1 MDKKEIIAALA
12 GNHQYFRDDVLKLNP
27 TEFTSSPPGK
37 WSAGQHFLHII
48 LSVSPV
54 VTAFRLPSLLLRLL
68 FGKANRSS
76 KTYEE
81 LVVKYKD
88 KLARG
93 GRASGRF
100 VPKAIL
106 FEDRERLVS
115 RYNRN
120 IEALQSLVAKTTEA
134 DLDFYILPHPLL
146 GKLTLR
152 EMLYFTIHHV
162 KHHHDLVITGLHN
175 PAK

>member
-1 MDKKEIIAALA
+1 MEKNEIIAALSL
-12 GNHQYFRDDVLKLNP
+12 NHQHFRDEVLKLNA

-54 VTAFRLPSLLLRLL
+54 VTAFRLPSFLLRLL
-68 FGKANRSS
+68 FGKANRPS
-76 KTYEE
+76 KTFEE
-81 LVVKYKD
+81 LVSKYKD
-88 KLARG
+88 RLASG

-100 VPKAIL
+100 VPKAIS
-106 FEDRERLVS
+106 FEDREWLVS

-120 IEALQSLVAKTTEA
+120 VEALQSLVAKTKEA

-162 KHHHDLVITGLHN
+162 KHHHDLAITSLHN

>member
-1 MDKKEIIAALA
+1 MEKNEIIAALA
-12 GNHQYFRDDVLKLNP
+12 GNHQHFLDDILKLDP

-54 VTAFRLPSLLLRLL
+54 VTAFRLPSFLLRLL
-68 FGKANRSS
+68 FGKTNRPS
-76 KTYEE
+76 KTFEA
-81 LVVKYKD
+81 LVAKYKD

-100 VPKAIL
+100 VPKAVP
-106 FEDRERLVS
+106 FKDRNRLIS

-120 IEALQSLVAKTTEA
+120 IDALQSLVAKTSEA
-134 DLDFYILPHPLL
+134 DLDDYILPHPLL

-162 KHHHDLVITGLHN
+162 KHHHDLAITGLHN
-175 PAK
+175 LAK